1 MKQRIITVTVLCLI
15 LLPLLLVP
23 ELFPLFQVVM
33 LVLAIVASF
42 EMIRLYEKEKNF
54 PRAVKIITVISSAL
68 IYMSCLSEW
77 DNFVQNSA
85 IESSVSVRILS
96 LFNLQIGFLPMFLI
110 VTLILLSCIVFCK
123 NFDGGDI
130 GKSLTII
137 CYTGLG
143 FGALTILRFLGL
155 RFLVYLFMITTTT
168 DIFAYFGGSK
178 FGHHKMCPNISPK
191 KTWEGAFIGSAIAV
205 IVATLIAFFYGDIF
219 KSIFNE
225 EKIATLFSNANGV
238 SIFWRGN
245 FDHLNKFGQFMA
257 ILGIST
263 FISIAGQV
271 GDLVASKLKRTY
283 GIKDYGN
290 IFPGHGG
297 VLDRLDSAIFASLAL
312 ILVFVIL

>member
-1 MKQRIITVTVLCLI
+1 MKQRIITGTVLCLI

-33 LVLAIVASF
+33 LVLAIVAAF
-42 EMIRLYEKEKNF
+42 EMIRLYEKEKKF
-54 PRAVKIITVISSAL
+54 PTPIKIITIISSAL

-77 DNFVQNSA
+77 DNFVKNSE
-85 IESSVSVRILS
+85 IESSVSVRVLN
-96 LFNLQIGFLPMFLI
+96 LLNLQIGFLPMFLI
-110 VTLILLSCIVFCK
+110 VTIILLSCMVFFK
-123 NFDGGDI
+123 NYNGGDI

-155 RFLVYLFMITTTT
+155 RFLVYLFLITTIT

-178 FGHHKMCPNISPK
+178 FGKHKMCPNISPK
-191 KTWEGAFIGSAIAV
+191 KTWEGAIIGSSIAV
-205 IVATLIAFFYGDIF
+205 ITATCIAFFYGYIF
-219 KSIFNE
+219 KSIFNQ

-238 SIFWRGN
+238 SIFWRMN
-245 FDHLNKFGQFMA
+245 FDNLNKFGQFMA

-263 FISIAGQV
+263 FISAAGQV

-312 ILVFVIL
+312 ILVFILL

>member
-1 MKQRIITVTVLCLI
+1 MKQRIITGTILCLI
-15 LLPLLLVP
+15 FVPLLLVP
-23 ELFPLFQVVM
+23 ELFPLFQFVM
-33 LVLAIVASF
+33 LVLAIVASI
-42 EMIRLYEKEKNF
+42 EMIRLYEKEKKF
-54 PRAVKIITVISSAL
+54 PKGVKIITIISSAL

-77 DNFVQNSA
+77 DNFVKNSE
-85 IESSVSVRILS
+85 IESSFSVRVLN
-96 LFNLQIGFLPMFLI
+96 LLNLQIGFLPMFLI
-110 VTLILLSCIVFCK
+110 VTIIFLSCMVFCK
-123 NFDGGDI
+123 NYDGADI
-130 GKSLTII
+130 GKSLTIV

-155 RFLVYLFMITTTT
+155 RFLVYLFLITSLT
-168 DIFAYFGGSK
+168 DVFAYFGGFK

-191 KTWEGAFIGSAIAV
+191 KTWEGAIIGSMIAV
-205 IVATLIAFFYGDIF
+205 IVATGISFFYGEIF
-219 KSIFNE
+219 RSVFNQ
-225 EKIATLFSNANGV
+225 EKIETLFSNANGV
-238 SIFWRGN
+238 SVFWRLN

-263 FISIAGQV
+263 FISVAGQV

-312 ILVFVIL
+312 ILVFILL